1 MKGYEVYVGDKA
13 LRVVEEGYA
22 LNFVNAKIEGLICD
36 LDFALKNC
44 SKPFI
49 TFGLPK
55 RLKKYVEKRAK
66 NFVSMSDDTKYKLSV
81 FVGSP
86 EENDLLQVY
95 NLNTKTMRMSEKNKK
110 KWHSCSNYLMTV
122 EQARVYQEYFPENYF
137 IVMEEDLE
145 EFSKTGIESYEL
157 C

>member
-13 LRVVEEGYA
+13 LRVVTEGYTR
-22 LNFVNAKIEGLICD
+22 NFINAKIEGLICD

-66 NFVSMSDDTKYKLSV
+66 NFISMSDDTKYKLSV

-86 EENDLLQVY
+86 EENDLLMVY
-95 NLNTKTMRMSEKNKK
+95 NLDLKDMRMCEKNKK
-110 KWHSCSNYLMTV
+110 KWHSYSNYLMTV
-122 EQARVYQEYFPENYF
+122 EQAKVYQEYFPENYF
-137 IVMEEDLE
+137 IVMKKDLE
-145 EFSKTGIESYEL
+145 EFSKTGIKNYEL
-157 C
+157 R

>member
-36 LDFALKNC
+36 LDFALKNYTR
-44 SKPFI
+44 PFI

-55 RLKKYVEKRAK
+55 KLKKYVEKRAK
-66 NFVSMSDDTKYKLSV
+66 NFISMSDDTKYNLSV

-86 EENDLLQVY
+86 DG
-95 NLNTKTMRMSEKNKK
+95 
-110 KWHSCSNYLMTV
+110 
-122 EQARVYQEYFPENYF
+122 EQSSSS
-137 IVMEEDLE
+137 L
-145 EFSKTGIESYEL
+145 
-157 C
+157 